1 MKRRTDIETTNLG
14 EGIWQL
20 SEYGLVN
27 CFLVEGEEKACLIDT
42 GAGLAD
48 MAAVVKTL
56 TDKPLTV
63 LITHAHEDHL
73 GGGVWFPEVFVH
85 PADFRTARLY
95 FNPFVKMGFLRTQNK
110 KRKSHAIP
118 YRATFQRDYKPKLLP
133 VNDGDA
139 FDLGGR
145 KIETYF
151 TPGHSVGSVS
161 FRDTRTG
168 AVFVGDHV
176 NLLTTLQYPCA
187 ATMEVWLRSAE
198 KTLAL
203 AGDAPIY
210 SGHGKKPL
218 AKNDLETLIG
228 WGKALVAAGNKKPNK
243 VKTKRGETQ
252 YPCIVYKSGRV
263 KAD

>member
-1 MKRRTDIETTNLG
+1 MKRRTDIELIPLG
-14 EGIWQL
+14 EGIWRIN
-20 SEYGLVN
+20 EFDLVN
-27 CFLVEGEEKACLIDT
+27 CYLVEGEEKACLIDT

-48 MAAVVKTL
+48 IAAAVKTL

-63 LITHAHEDHL
+63 LVTHAHEDHL

-95 FNPFVKMGFLRTQNK
+95 FNPFIKMGFLHTQNK
-110 KRKSHAIP
+110 RRKSHAVS
-118 YRATFQRDYKPKLLP
+118 YLAAFQRDYRPKLLP

-145 KIETYF
+145 TIETYF
-151 TPGHSVGSVS
+151 TPGHSVGSVT

-168 AVFVGDHV
+168 AVFVGDNV

-187 ATMEVWLRSAE
+187 ASLEVWLQGAE
-198 KTLAL
+198 KTLEL

-210 SGHGKKPL
+210 TGHGKNPL
-218 AKNDLETLIG
+218 SKEDLETLIG
-228 WGKALVAAGNKKPNK
+228 WGKELAAAGNATPGK
-243 VKTKRGETQ
+243 VKTRRGESKF
-252 YPCIVYKSGRV
+252 PCIVYRTNRV
-263 KAD
+263 K